1 MTLQDYVRSFDPEDR
16 ERVFHFL
23 AIFARYEC
31 ALKRSEF
38 VRRGSYGEAD
48 ADWNTYAD
56 HISTR
61 LARLTSPEYIM
72 ARDRLLK
79 NPPLRECLDN
89 GQILWLPNPRRR
101 GETDARYLLRVVRDV
116 RNNLFHGGKFQ
127 DYKVAELARDRLLI
141 DSAIIVLQASANVDD
156 SIQRFFY
163 G

>member
-1 MTLQDYVRSFDPEDR
+1 MTLPDYVRSFDPEDH

-31 ALKRSEF
+31 ALKRSGF
-38 VRRGSYGEAD
+38 VRRGSHGEAD

-61 LARLTSPEYIM
+61 LARLTSPRYVT
-72 ARDRLLK
+72 ARDRILEK
-79 NPPLRECLDN
+79 PPLRECLYN
-89 GQILWLPNPRRR
+89 GRIHLLPNPRRK

-127 DYKVAELARDRLLI
+127 NDESAELARDRLLI
-141 DSAIIVLQASANVDD
+141 DSAIIVLEASADVDD
-156 SIQRFFY
+156 SIRGFFY